1 MEKYILIK
9 KESQS
14 LYAELAISPKILS
27 SATEVELIYN
37 EVAEWVK
44 NLTSGD
50 INLTS
55 RDINL
60 TLEDFKKSEKFP
72 FLKNREGKNY
82 IVKTYHRINTK
93 ESIVKIFRKENSYT
107 IIHK

>member
-1 MEKYILIK
+1 MEKYTLIK
-9 KESQS
+9 EESQS
-14 LYAELAISPKILS
+14 LYAELAISSEILS
-27 SATEVELIYN
+27 SATEVELIYQ

-50 INLTS
+50 INLT
-55 RDINL
+55 
-60 TLEDFKKSEKFP
+60 LEDFKKSRNIL
-72 FLKNREGKNY
+72 FLKNRGGKNY

-93 ESIVKIFRKENSYT
+93 ESVIKIFRKENSYT

>member
-27 SATEVELIYN
+27 SATEEELIYN
-37 EVAEWVK
+37 EVTKWVK

-50 INLTS
+50 INLT
-55 RDINL
+55 
-60 TLEDFKKSEKFP
+60 LENFKKSEKFP
-72 FLKNREGKNY
+72 FLKILKNREGKNY
-82 IVKTYHRINTK
+82 IVKTYYRMSTK
-93 ESIVKIFRKENSYT
+93 ESVVKIFRKENSYT